1 MFSDPLALFLIAACS
16 ATAVAISLF
25 ARRWL
30 SGQPLVTYTPRRNIP
45 WHGVGVILAILGWM
59 FIRAIGAEVYVQFDP
74 PNAAQSAETQKETS
88 EEQLVDEGEISSA
101 GPEITSLQIL
111 FDAIFSLLAVVAI
124 CMMMK
129 LAVSATWEDLGFCF
143 DFTWSD
149 VRLGILAGMAL
160 IPALLL
166 LQMALVQLIPSEHQI
181 VKLFEQ
187 QPSGTTMAIMFF
199 SAVIVAPL
207 SEEFF
212 IRVILQGWLEKRSS
226 EHQTAWRRL
235 THPPQP
241 TIREPEPSITDEAQL
256 AHTADPG
263 VDPID
268 QHALTTADS
277 EMAEPLNG
285 WYAALPILFSSSCF
299 AVMHFGYGPD
309 PIPIF
314 LLALALGFLY
324 QRTHRLIASITLHAL
339 LNGTSLF
346 LLWASLDAG

>member
-1 MFSDPLALFLIAACS
+1 MFSDPLTLFLIAACS
-16 ATAVAISLF
+16 ATAVAISFF

-30 SGQPLVTYTPRRNIP
+30 SGQPLVAYTPRRNIP
-45 WHGVGVILAILGWM
+45 WHGGGVILAILGWM

-74 PNAAQSAETQKETS
+74 PTAAQSTEIQTETS
-88 EEQLVDEGEISSA
+88 EEQPVGEEEVSSA
-101 GPEITSLQIL
+101 VPEITSLQIL
-111 FDAIFSLLAVVAI
+111 FDAVFSLLAVVAI

-129 LAVSATWEDLGFCF
+129 LAVNATWEDLGFCF

-149 VRLGILAGMAL
+149 VRLGMLAGMAL
-160 IPALLL
+160 IPPLLL

-226 EHQTAWRRL
+226 EHQTAWQRL
-235 THPPQP
+235 TNPPEPPIQM
-241 TIREPEPSITDEAQL
+241 PEPSNTDEAQL

-263 VDPID
+263 IATSDE
-268 QHALTTADS
+268 QACSNADS
-277 EMAEPLNG
+277 ELAEPLHG
-285 WYAALPILFSSSCF
+285 WYATLPILFSSSCF